1 MPPNTATK
9 LGQMGDVNANKE
21 KLRKAIDFAKKNP
34 DHPDSVEL
42 RKRLERGM
50 FNVELKA
57 LGKQPFPVQQPKID
71 LKAAFANVQQEP
83 GLQTKLPE
91 PEKPGMMETAK
102 EMAGDIKETAVGVGK
117 QFVKGAVNTFDTLT
131 DDELNPA
138 QKFAAASGNIASG
151 AAGIIGELTIGA
163 GKAALTQEAE
173 NKIKEVVSSIGET
186 VADTEIARKAAD
198 WYEGLDKNDK
208 VIVDSLGGIA
218 ALVTEMVGLK
228 GASVAGRAVKEGTEA
243 AIDTAVPAIKQGLET
258 AYDVTKAGARQV
270 DELFT
275 TSDAALQK
283 RIQEQFQKA
292 IKPTVRGKE
301 NLGQVDKYKNDIL
314 TATDVITKNKE
325 NLKFADDIGEVVTGR
340 TPESLKEFSESITQT
355 KEKVFKEYDALAK
368 AAGEKGLQIDVAKLS
383 NELDTVIND
392 KALQLSNPEAVKYA
406 QGVKERFS
414 QAGPLTADEAQNV
427 IKNYNNS
434 LQAFYR
440 NPTPEGLT
448 RNAVDALMVN
458 QVRKSLDEGIE
469 GLTGKQY
476 QALKNQYGA
485 LRTIEKDVLNATL
498 RDARRNTAGLIDFTD
513 IFTGGQLVTSLA
525 SGNVAGIA
533 GAATQRGIKSYFK
546 YLNDPNNVVKKMFQ
560 TADKLNARSQFPS
573 KMGPFETSVT
583 EPAIGMSIKSTV
595 TPLKVGKEMTE
606 KEFDLMADAIEDI
619 GLARTNPDFN
629 DMLKKHGL
637 SNAQDEELVKFMKEA
652 TDQFERP
659 ETSFNQGATPQTTA
673 LLEEA
678 RKYKSADELVPGT
691 KLLQNNGSEME
702 MVGKMNTPKGEMY
715 AFRTKG
721 QPEGSFELFTK
732 DDISDLLGKQDNITT
747 SNLEQTKTTESLKAS
762 EDASNAAKKQREE
775 ITQQKEASLVE
786 FLDTL
791 KTGDRL
797 NATKS
802 LRRLVSKDGKMIK
815 EFEAIEEFIRDGYTE
830 ITELRQ
836 TRGAKKGQLV
846 KSLVSQDGRVYP
858 LDSKGAS
865 TYAEYI
871 LGL

>member
-1 MPPNTATK
+1 MPPNTTTK
-9 LGQMGDVNANKE
+9 LGQMGDINVNKE

-34 DHPDSVEL
+34 DHPDAVEL

-71 LKAAFANVQQEP
+71 LKAAMAGVTQEP
-83 GLQTKLPE
+83 GLQTQVPE
-91 PEKPGMMETAK
+91 PPKPGMMETAK
-102 EMAGDIKETAVGVGK
+102 EMLGDVKETAVGVGK
-117 QFVKGAVNTFDTLT
+117 QFAKGAVNTFDTLT

-138 QKFAAASGNIASG
+138 QKFAAVSGNIAVG

-163 GKAALTQEAE
+163 GKAAITQEAE
-173 NKIKEVVSSIGET
+173 NKIKEVVSSIGES
-186 VADTEIARKAAD
+186 VEDTEIARKVVD

-218 ALVTEMVGLK
+218 ALIIEMMGLK

-243 AIDTAVPAIKQGLET
+243 AIDVAAPAVKKGLET

-275 TSDAALQK
+275 TSDAALEK
-283 RIQEQFQKA
+283 RIQEQFQKGV
-292 IKPTVRGKE
+292 KPTVRGKE
-301 NLGQVDKYKNDIL
+301 NLGQVEKYKNSAL
-314 TATDVITKNKE
+314 AAVDVITKNKD
-325 NLKFADDIGEVVTGR
+325 NLKFADDVGEVVTGR

-383 NELDTVIND
+383 DELDAVIND

-469 GLTGKQY
+469 GLTGKEY

-513 IFTGGQLVTSLA
+513 IFTGGQLITSLA

-533 GAATQRGIKSYFK
+533 GAATQKGIKSYFK

-573 KMGPFETSVT
+573 KMGPFEQSVT
-583 EPAIGMSIKSTV
+583 EPAIGMSIRKTV
-595 TPLKVGKEMTE
+595 TPESVAKRADKEDMRILAAVIDDVKT
-606 KEFDLMADAIEDI
+606 
-619 GLARTNPDFN
+619 ARTFPEINRVLDN
-629 DMLKKHGL
+629 MGL
-637 SNAQDEELVKFMKEA
+637 GKA
-652 TDQFERP
+652 TD
-659 ETSFNQGATPQTTA
+659 
-673 LLEEA
+673 
-678 RKYKSADELVPGT
+678 DELI
-691 KLLQNNGSEME
+691 
-702 MVGKMNTPKGEMY
+702 
-715 AFRTKG
+715 
-721 QPEGSFELFTK
+721 SFAKSVF
-732 DDISDLLGKQDNITT
+732 
-747 SNLEQTKTTESLKAS
+747 
-762 EDASNAAKKQREE
+762 DA
-775 ITQQKEASLVE
+775 
-786 FLDTL
+786 
-791 KTGDRL
+791 
-797 NATKS
+797 
-802 LRRLVSKDGKMIK
+802 KDGVV
-815 EFEAIEEFIRDGYTE
+815 
-830 ITELRQ
+830 RQ
-836 TRGAKKGQLV
+836 VA
-846 KSLVSQDGRVYP
+846 D
-858 LDSKGAS
+858 
-865 TYAEYI
+865 
-871 LGL
+871 